1 MARFTALGAGLVVA
15 LGTWFSPMPALA
27 QSDPAAEAL
36 IERLRPGGQTTRG
49 IRLPGA
55 QAPAQPAAPAATAPT
70 LTPAVPA
77 TPLVGTQA
85 PVLTPAVPP
94 PPVVSSPAPM
104 VQPAPVAQPA
114 PTATPPM
121 RETTAPA
128 ELPAVSLSVTF
139 ASGSARLT
147 PQAEQTLA
155 TLGRALGS
163 RDLLPFRFRIEGHT
177 DTTGDR
183 GLNQR
188 LSEERAAVVRDFL
201 IQRHGISPQ
210 RLVAVGFGQEQLLV
224 PTPADT
230 PEVRNRRVQVVNIGN

>member
-15 LGTWFSPMPALA
+15 LGAWISPIPALA

-85 PVLTPAVPP
+85 PAAVPVLTPAVPP
-94 PPVVSSPAPM
+94 PPVVSSPGPM
-104 VQPAPVAQPA
+104 VQPAPV
-114 PTATPPM
+114 ATPPM

>member
-15 LGTWFSPMPALA
+15 LGAWISPIPALA

-85 PVLTPAVPP
+85 PAAVPVLTPAVPP
-94 PPVVSSPAPM
+94 PPVVSSPGPM
-104 VQPAPVAQPA
+104 VQPAPV
-114 PTATPPM
+114 ATPPM

-188 LSEERAAVVRDFL
+188 LSEERAAVVREFL

-224 PTPADT
+224 PTPAET

>member
-1 MARFTALGAGLVVA
+1 
-15 LGTWFSPMPALA
+15 
-27 QSDPAAEAL
+27 
-36 IERLRPGGQTTRG
+36 
-49 IRLPGA
+49 
-55 QAPAQPAAPAATAPT
+55 
-70 LTPAVPA
+70 
-77 TPLVGTQA
+77 
-85 PVLTPAVPP
+85 
-94 PPVVSSPAPM
+94 
-104 VQPAPVAQPA
+104 
-114 PTATPPM
+114 
-121 RETTAPA
+121 
-128 ELPAVSLSVTF
+128 VTF

-188 LSEERAAVVRDFL
+188 LSEERAAVVREFL